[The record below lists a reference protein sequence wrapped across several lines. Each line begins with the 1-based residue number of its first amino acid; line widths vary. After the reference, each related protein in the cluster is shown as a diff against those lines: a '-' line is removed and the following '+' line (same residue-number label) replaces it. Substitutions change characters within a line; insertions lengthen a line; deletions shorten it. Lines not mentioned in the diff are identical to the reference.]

1 MTPSLAIGYLAAI
14 MGTLCWIPQ
23 AVQVWRTRDTRS
35 LSLMANLM
43 FLVTVILWL
52 IYGVMILDVPLIVAN
67 VVSTTAMI
75 TIVAAK
81 LKFK

>member
-1 MTPSLAIGYLAAI
+1 MTASLAIGYLAAI
-14 MGTLCWIPQ
+14 MGTVCWIPQ

-75 TIVAAK
+75 SIVAAK

>member
-1 MTPSLAIGYLAAI
+1 
-14 MGTLCWIPQ
+14 
-23 AVQVWRTRDTRS
+23 
-35 LSLMANLM
+35 M

>member
-75 TIVAAK
+75 SIVAAK

>member
-14 MGTLCWIPQ
+14 MGTVCWIPQ

>member
-14 MGTLCWIPQ
+14 MGTVCWIPQ

-75 TIVAAK
+75 SIVAAK